1 MKQTNHRIDTKQG
14 GFTLI
19 ELMIVVAIIGI
30 LAAIAIPQYTSYVG
44 RAQVAEGIQLAGSVK
59 TAVAEYYQTNSS
71 WPGTNEV
78 AGASADYVG
87 KYTASVEISTS
98 GTDPS
103 VITILMGPAAPV
115 NSDIQGKTLTLTA
128 AAGTGSI
135 TWTCDGVSI
144 SDSFLP
150 AACK

>member
-1 MKQTNHRIDTKQG
+1 MKQTNDSTDRKQG

-44 RAQVAEGIQLAGSVK
+44 RTQVAEGIQLAGSAK

-103 VITILMGPAAPV
+103 VITVTMGAAAPV

-135 TWTCDGVSI
+135 TWICDGGSI